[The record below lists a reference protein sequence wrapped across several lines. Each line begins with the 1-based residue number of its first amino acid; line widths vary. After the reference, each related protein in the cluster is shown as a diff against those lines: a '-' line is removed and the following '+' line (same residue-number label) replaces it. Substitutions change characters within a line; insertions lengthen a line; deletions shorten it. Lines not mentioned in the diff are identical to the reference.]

1 MEHTRR
7 GNYAGNTTVNI
18 LDIEILRSCLRL
30 CRQLD
35 RVQADWYGEPP
46 EPQYIKSIAELR
58 GEVFGSL
65 RESLLDTL

>member
-1 MEHTRR
+1 MEQTRL

-18 LDIEILRSCLRL
+18 LDIEILRNGLQL

-46 EPQYIKSIAELR
+46 ELQHIKSIAELR
-58 GEVFGSL
+58 GEIFGSL
-65 RESLLDTL
+65 RESFLNGL